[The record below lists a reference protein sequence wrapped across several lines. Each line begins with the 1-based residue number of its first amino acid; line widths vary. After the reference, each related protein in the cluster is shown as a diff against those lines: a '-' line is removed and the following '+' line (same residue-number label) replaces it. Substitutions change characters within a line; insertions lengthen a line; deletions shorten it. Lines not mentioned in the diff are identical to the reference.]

1 LEEVVGRE
9 RRVAAVVGLATE
21 EEEEV
26 LSLQRHWMDE
36 AERRRHSEAAA
47 GVELGGVGQQR

>member
-1 LEEVVGRE
+1 MGRE

-36 AERRRHSEAAA
+36 AERRHSEAEAE
-47 GVELGGVGQQR
+47 VELGGVERQR

>member
-1 LEEVVGRE
+1 MA
-9 RRVAAVVGLATE
+9 AAVGLVTE

-36 AERRRHSEAAA
+36 AERRRHSEAEAE
-47 GVELGGVGQQR
+47 VELGGVERQR

>member
-1 LEEVVGRE
+1 MGRE

-47 GVELGGVGQQR
+47 GVELGGVGHQR